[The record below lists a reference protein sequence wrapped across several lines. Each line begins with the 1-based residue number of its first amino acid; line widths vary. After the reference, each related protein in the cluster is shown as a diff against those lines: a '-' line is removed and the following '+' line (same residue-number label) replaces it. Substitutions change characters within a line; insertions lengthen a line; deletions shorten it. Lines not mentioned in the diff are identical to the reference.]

1 MQAVIEIYNA
11 SLGAKS
17 NEISG
22 KAIAKRENQGD
33 TGTFVYVKNFSLYK
47 SHKARV
53 VNDLIPH
60 IYDTAQTIRAIGE
73 DGTERREKIN
83 QPHPV
88 TVDGVPVD
96 ILNDITAGAYDVVRL
111 EIRPSYATKQEEAR
125 EGMTEFIQAFPPAAP
140 LMGDLYAKA
149 QNWPYKQEVS
159 DRLFHAFNRAITVYE
174 MRKANK
180 GDELSVRPER
190 C

>member
-1 MQAVIEIYNA
+1 M
-11 SLGAKS
+11 
-17 NEISG
+17 
-22 KAIAKRENQGD
+22 
-33 TGTFVYVKNFSLYK
+33 
-47 SHKARV
+47 
-53 VNDLIPH
+53 
-60 IYDTAQTIRAIGE
+60 
-73 DGTERREKIN
+73 
-83 QPHPV
+83 
-88 TVDGVPVD
+88 
-96 ILNDITAGAYDVVRL
+96 VRL

-190 C
+190 